1 MEILPENEVRLY
13 KNVPFYIDYKNV
25 ILFDNSAKQTEYF
38 NSLPHIDFQDVTYTR
53 PNGSIKV
60 NAERDSL
67 LEYNY
72 MSFTNH
78 NYTNKNF
85 YAFITGVEYINPN
98 TTLVRFIIDEWQTWC
113 FDLTFKDSFIE
124 RKHCKRWNSDGTPVI
139 NTQDEGL
146 DIGSEYIVKDHKEY
160 NNNLYWVCF
169 VSSDEQGGYY
179 LNNPDVPTILNLYYA
194 PIYKTTSNTTIKWT
208 LNGSAMTDV
217 TDAMTSFRDGTNL
230 VNKLKSAFI
239 ISEPPFAYSYSI
251 SNNTINITANNVVSF
266 GVKVNKDST
275 KTISLGLN
283 NAISNPANY
292 LRTFPKYGNLK
303 NGITESKLL
312 MYPYSF
318 VQLVDGGG
326 NTFDIK
332 NEYLDDTQINVRTFT
347 SGGLN
352 SKQAHIVEHYRY
364 KGITLNYCRW
374 ELGNGIINSFPNN
387 LTVID
392 DYSAAYLQG
401 HANQLQTSITNTQN
415 QMRTNV
421 LNASASAMTNARN
434 SLTNALTGSTGS
446 MVQAGEYGSYSV
458 PAHGRAGDIA
468 GISAANTLQ
477 STASYTA
484 SGLSGMINAGRSGGT
499 SINNVG
505 RQGRTAVANMEASVL
520 AKKRDAQTIADNVA
534 LQGGDVYFTFQNQ
547 YNGYCLVYKQISSE
561 YITILEN
568 YFKQFGYAYNRLEVP
583 NLHTRKSWDYIKT
596 IDCNI
601 KANINNDSLNIIKSI
616 FDSGVTIWHTTD
628 VDNYNLNNDE
638 I

>member
-13 KNVPFYIDYKNV
+13 KNVPFYIDYKNI
-25 ILFDNSAKQTEYF
+25 ILFDNAAKQTEYF
-38 NSLPHIDFQDVTYTR
+38 NSLQHIDFSDVTYTR
-53 PNGSIKV
+53 PNGTIKV

-78 NYTNKNF
+78 NYSNKTF
-85 YAFITGVEYINPN
+85 YAFITSIEYVNAN
-98 TTLVRFIIDEWQTWC
+98 TSLVRFIIDEWQTWC

-139 NTQDEGL
+139 NTQYEGL

-160 NNNLYWVCF
+160 NNNLYWVCL
-169 VSSDEQGGYY
+169 VSSVDDSGFYL
-179 LNNPDVPTILNLYYA
+179 LNNPDVPTILSVLYV
-194 PIYKTTSNTTIKWT
+194 PIYKQTSSTTIAWK
-208 LNGSAMTDV
+208 LNGKEMTNV
-217 TDAMTSFRDGTNL
+217 RDAMINFRNGTKL
-230 VNKLKSAFI
+230 VNTLKSAFI
-239 ISEPPFAYSYSI
+239 VSEPPFDYSYSVGSGI
-251 SNNTINITANNVVSF
+251 INITSSKLVSATINVS
-266 GVKVNKDST
+266 DS
-275 KTISLGLN
+275 KTMELGLN
-283 NAISNPANY
+283 TNQANPVST

-303 NGITESKLL
+303 NNITESKLL

-318 VQLVDGGG
+318 VQLVDGDG

-332 NEYLDDTQINVRTFT
+332 TEYLDDTQINVRTFT

-364 KGITLNYCRW
+364 TGVQLQFCRW

-387 LTVID
+387 LTIVD

-434 SLTNALTGSTGS
+434 SLTNALAGSSGS

-458 PAHGRAGDIA
+458 PAHGRASDIA
-468 GISAANTLQ
+468 GISASNTLQ

-520 AKKRDAQTIADNVA
+520 AKKQDAQTIADNVA

-568 YFKQFGYAYNRLEVP
+568 YFKQFGYAYNKLEVP

-601 KANINNDSLNIIKSI
+601 KANINNESLNIIKSI
-616 FDSGVTIWHTTD
+616 FDNGVTIWHTTD